1 MLSRADLIACYGR
14 PRDKPLVFTNGCFE
28 LLHPGHV
35 TYLAAAR
42 ALGGKLVVGVNT
54 DASARRLGKSECGL
68 AKSDD
73 RPLVGERDRAVV
85 VAALDSVDAVCLFD
99 EDTPRELIAELL
111 PDVLVKGDD
120 YALEAV
126 VGRAEVKAAGGR
138 VELIPF
144 VEGYSSTELV
154 NRIRGG
160 SS

>member
-1 MLSRADLIACYGR
+1 
-14 PRDKPLVFTNGCFE
+14 
-28 LLHPGHV
+28 
-35 TYLAAAR
+35 
-42 ALGGKLVVGVNT
+42 
-54 DASARRLGKSECGL
+54 
-68 AKSDD
+68 
-73 RPLVGERDRAVV
+73 
-85 VAALDSVDAVCLFD
+85 
-99 EDTPRELIAELL
+99 
-111 PDVLVKGDD
+111 VLVKGDD